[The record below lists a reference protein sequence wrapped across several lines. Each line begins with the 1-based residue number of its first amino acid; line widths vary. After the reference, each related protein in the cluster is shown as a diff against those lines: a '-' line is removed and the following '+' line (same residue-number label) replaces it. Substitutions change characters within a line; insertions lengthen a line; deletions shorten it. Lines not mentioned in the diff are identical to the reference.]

1 MAYNH
6 TLPLGFTRNRH
17 PDLPDPDSFLP
28 PLLLSSGNRDG
39 RVCIWDAGTG
49 SHLAS
54 WKATLARGRVKPEAR
69 DDEAGLA
76 VVGLA
81 WVTARPRVLAIL
93 LASGSF
99 TVWDTRGR
107 SW

>member
-1 MAYNH
+1 M
-6 TLPLGFTRNRH
+6 
-17 PDLPDPDSFLP
+17 PDPEGCQP
-28 PLLLSSGNRDG
+28 PLLLASGDRDG
-39 RVCIWDAGTG
+39 RVCVWDAGSG

-54 WKATLARGRVKPEAR
+54 WKASLARGRAKAEAR
-69 DDEAGLA
+69 EDEATMS

-99 TVWDTRGR
+99 TVWDTRGQR
-107 SW
+107 RRAHCGAM